1 MSNNIPVVIAGSG
14 PVGSL
19 MALYLA
25 QRDIPVLL
33 LEKEPDLP
41 VDLRASTFHPP
52 SLEMI
57 ADLGFGV
64 IEEMLEKGLVAD
76 RYQYRDRRSSE
87 VASFDMSLIADS
99 TRYPFRLQLEQFEFT
114 RIANDRLKN
123 LPCADVR
130 FNCEVTG
137 FNQ

>member
-1 MSNNIPVVIAGSG
+1 MSNSIPVVIAGSG

-33 LEKEPDLP
+33 LEKEAQLP

-57 ADLGFGV
+57 ADLGYGV
-64 IEEMLEKGLVAD
+64 IDEMLEKGLVAD
-76 RYQYRDRRSSE
+76 RYQYRDRRSNSSRS
-87 VASFDMSLIADS
+87 VL
-99 TRYPFRLQLEQFEFT
+99 
-114 RIANDRLKN
+114 
-123 LPCADVR
+123 
-130 FNCEVTG
+130 
-137 FNQ
+137 